1 MLRIDN
7 ASCGYGGA
15 DIVRGI
21 SLEVSAGDRLA
32 VIGPNGCGKTTLLRT
47 MSGLL
52 PYKGSVTI
60 DGREL
65 SSLKRREIS
74 SKIALMTQQNEIY
87 FDYTVYD
94 TVALGRYL
102 KSKKSPF
109 SKNEREEKET
119 VLKFLKELDLLSIK
133 DKNIRELSGGQL
145 QRVYLART
153 IAQEPDIILLDEPT
167 NFLDIRYQLELT
179 EYLKEWSKSGSRAIV
194 GVFHDLNLAMGF
206 SSEALLMNEG
216 EKILFGRTSE
226 VLKSDR
232 LKEAYGFDIKA
243 YMNKSLEYW
252 K

>member
-7 ASCGYGGA
+7 VSCGYGGA
-15 DIVRGI
+15 DIVKGI
-21 SLEVSAGDRLA
+21 SFEVSGGGRLA
-32 VIGPNGCGKTTLLRT
+32 VIGPNGCGKTTLLRA

-52 PYKGSVTI
+52 SYKGSVKLK
-60 DGREL
+60 RKEL

-102 KSKKSPF
+102 HSKKSPF
-109 SKNEREEKET
+109 SGKEKEEEEA
-119 VLKFLKELDLLSIK
+119 VLKYLEEQDLLSIK
-133 DKNIRELSGGQL
+133 DKSIRELSGGQL
-145 QRVYLART
+145 QRVFLARAL
-153 IAQEPDIILLDEPT
+153 AQEPDIILLDEPT
-167 NFLDIRYQLELT
+167 NFLDIRYQLELA
-179 EYLKEWSKSGSRAIV
+179 EYLKEWSSSGGRAIV

-206 SSEALLMNEG
+206 SSEVLLMNKG
-216 EKILFGRTSE
+216 EKILSGKTSE
-226 VLKSDR
+226 VLKSDK